1 MFFSTCNQLQG
12 ELPMSTKGANISAKP
27 ARLGWIQIGIIVLT
41 IATAAIHLILAFVAP
56 DPMFTPLFILNA
68 VVYLALLAGL
78 FLPLPF
84 TRENRGLVRWAL
96 IGFAALTIVGW
107 LALGDNS
114 WPGGALG
121 YLTKVI
127 ELALI
132 ALLLV
137 DRRQA

>member
-1 MFFSTCNQLQG
+1 
-12 ELPMSTKGANISAKP
+12 MSIKGANISARP
-27 ARLGWIQIGIIVLT
+27 ARLGWVQFGIILLT
-41 IATAAIHLILAFVAP
+41 IATALIHLLLAFVAP
-56 DPMFTPLFILNA
+56 DPVFTPLFILNA
-68 VVYLALLAGL
+68 IGYLVLLAGL

-84 TRENRGLVRWAL
+84 ASENRGLVRWAL
-96 IGFAALTIVGW
+96 IGLAALTIIGW
-107 LALGDNS
+107 LAMGDKS

>member
-1 MFFSTCNQLQG
+1 
-12 ELPMSTKGANISAKP
+12 MSIKGANFSTRP
-27 ARLGWIQIGIIVLT
+27 ARLGLLQIGIILLT
-41 IATAAIHLILAFVAP
+41 IATAAIHLALAFVAP
-56 DPMFTPLFILNA
+56 DPLFTPLFILNA
-68 VVYLALLAGL
+68 VVYLALLASL

-84 TRENRGLVRWAL
+84 ARENRGLVRWAL
-96 IGFAALTIVGW
+96 IGFAALTIIGW
-107 LALGDNS
+107 LALGDKS

-137 DRRQA
+137 GRRQA